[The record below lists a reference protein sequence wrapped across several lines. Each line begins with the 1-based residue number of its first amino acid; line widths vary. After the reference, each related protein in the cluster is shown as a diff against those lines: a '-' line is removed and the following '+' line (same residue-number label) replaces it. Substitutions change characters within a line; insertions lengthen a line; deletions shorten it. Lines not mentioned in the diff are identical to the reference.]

1 MAKMRQYKCYRCGEE
16 YEVLFRGEQRVS
28 KTIKCNCGARAKR
41 LFGAQIV
48 IDDWS
53 PMTMDAQKD
62 IEHFEKKRI
71 KNGKYVSSNIY
82 REDRMKQDI
91 PMNHGEV

>member
-16 YEVLFRGEQRVS
+16 YEVLFRGEQRV
-28 KTIKCNCGARAKR
+28 
-41 LFGAQIV
+41 AQIV

-82 REDRMKQDI
+82 REDRMKQNI